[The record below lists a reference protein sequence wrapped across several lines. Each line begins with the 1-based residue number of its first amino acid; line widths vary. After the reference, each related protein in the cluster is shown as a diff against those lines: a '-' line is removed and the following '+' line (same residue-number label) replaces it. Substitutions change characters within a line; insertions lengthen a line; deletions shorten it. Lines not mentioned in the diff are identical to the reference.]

1 MKVLQLCNKPPYPP
15 VDGGTIA
22 MNSITQGLIAE
33 HCTLKVLTMCSDKHP
48 VKKNLITEE
57 YCTNTQFESVYV
69 DLKINMLDAF
79 VALLTG
85 ESYNVKRYESHEF
98 AKKLAS
104 ILKEDTFDVIH
115 VESIFLTPYLPLIRK
130 YSKAKVILRAH
141 NVEHLIWERIAKCT
155 KNIFKRWYVKK
166 LALALKVYELEHIS
180 QYDGIACIT
189 QKDADYFIKA
199 GCRKPIVSIPFGII
213 APDTMD
219 NVDEEPNSLFHI
231 GSMDWIPNLEGVNW
245 FLEKVWPKVLNE
257 VPQARMYLAG
267 RKMPQTL
274 MNTEYRNVSIVGE
287 VPDAMYFI
295 ESKKINIVPLL
306 SGSGIRVKIIEA
318 MSVGKTVIS
327 TTIGAEGIEYTDGKN
342 ILIADTPDEFVMQIK
357 RCIADDEFCAEIGK
371 NAYDLVANNYNNEL
385 LTQKLLTF
393 YNKLIEKDNEI

>member
-22 MNSITQGLIAE
+22 MNSITQGLIVE

-130 YSKAKVILRAH
+130 YSNAKVILRAH

-357 RCIADDEFCAEIGK
+357 RCVADDEFCAEIGK

>member
-1 MKVLQLCNKPPYPP
+1 
-15 VDGGTIA
+15 

-393 YNKLIEKDNEI
+393 YNKLIEKDSEI

>member
-48 VKKNLITEE
+48 VKKKLITEE

-393 YNKLIEKDNEI
+393 YNKLIEKDSEI

>member
-22 MNSITQGLIAE
+22 MNSITQGLIVE
-33 HCTLKVLTMCSDKHP
+33 HCTLKVLTMSSDKHP

-115 VESIFLTPYLPLIRK
+115 IESIFLTPYLPLIRK
-130 YSKAKVILRAH
+130 YSNAKVILRAH

-231 GSMDWIPNLEGVNW
+231 GSMDWIPNLEGVSW

-357 RCIADDEFCAEIGK
+357 RCVADDEFCAEIGK

>member
-1 MKVLQLCNKPPYPP
+1 MP
-15 VDGGTIA
+15 
-22 MNSITQGLIAE
+22 
-33 HCTLKVLTMCSDKHP
+33 
-48 VKKNLITEE
+48 
-57 YCTNTQFESVYV
+57 SV
-69 DLKINMLDAF
+69 
-79 VALLTG
+79 
-85 ESYNVKRYESHEF
+85 
-98 AKKLAS
+98 
-104 ILKEDTFDVIH
+104 
-115 VESIFLTPYLPLIRK
+115 
-130 YSKAKVILRAH
+130 
-141 NVEHLIWERIAKCT
+141 
-155 KNIFKRWYVKK
+155 
-166 LALALKVYELEHIS
+166 LKVYELEHIS

-357 RCIADDEFCAEIGK
+357 RCVADDEFCAEIGK

>member
-393 YNKLIEKDNEI
+393 YNKMIEKDSEI

>member
-219 NVDEEPNSLFHI
+219 NVEEEPNSLFHI

-393 YNKLIEKDNEI
+393 YNKLIEKDSEI

>member
-393 YNKLIEKDNEI
+393 YNKLIEKDSEI

>member
-1 MKVLQLCNKPPYPP
+1 
-15 VDGGTIA
+15 

>member
-1 MKVLQLCNKPPYPP
+1 
-15 VDGGTIA
+15 

-257 VPQARMYLAG
+257 VPQTRMYLAG

-393 YNKLIEKDNEI
+393 YNKLIEKDSEI

>member
-1 MKVLQLCNKPPYPP
+1 
-15 VDGGTIA
+15 

-357 RCIADDEFCAEIGK
+357 RCIADDEFCAEIG
-371 NAYDLVANNYNNEL
+371 NNSYDLVANNYNNEL

-393 YNKLIEKDNEI
+393 YNKMIEKDSEI